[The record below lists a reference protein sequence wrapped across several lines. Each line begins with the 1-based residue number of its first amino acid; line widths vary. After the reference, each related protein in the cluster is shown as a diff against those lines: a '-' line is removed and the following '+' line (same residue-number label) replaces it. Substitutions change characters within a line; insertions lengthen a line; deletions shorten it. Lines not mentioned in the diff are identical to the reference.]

1 MPEAHAAPS
10 QSKESPV
17 LYRLSAKLN
26 HGRSLSWRA
35 VALVGVALLGVLL
48 WLHAAGPGARAGY
61 DFTSYVQGARDVVA
75 GRNPYH
81 ALVQQSLDT
90 RLGDTGIHSRGY
102 VYPPLLAFAL
112 SLPLRF
118 GVDAPGLWLL
128 WNLVNAGAMFW
139 MGWELNHTLR
149 GRADL
154 GGALCFSVAALLPT
168 VATYDLWLGQAD
180 MLMAALAV
188 VACALWLRRNP
199 WAPAILG
206 LAVAIKPTLALILL
220 VWLWLGDWRN
230 ALRAGML
237 SAAFILIPFA
247 LLGLGALG
255 DYVTFFTRWNAFH
268 ANAEFINQS
277 PYGMLQRAFAPNPY
291 TRPLV
296 SVAWLVTPL
305 RVIALMALALWWLRT
320 VPRGRPSGATSGM
333 GACLLALP
341 LILLV
346 SPLSEDIHYC
356 LLIPAL
362 VGFAWLAWSCG
373 LARRPA
379 AWVIWITFLLA
390 CVPRGQ
396 EIIYPDHLFAFPLQ
410 TDPHVGWLIVLARSG
425 ALLYLALATLFAAGV
440 LLRRM
445 RVQHA
450 AVEGERPAPT
460 SQVAG

>member
-1 MPEAHAAPS
+1 M
-10 QSKESPV
+10 
-17 LYRLSAKLN
+17 LFRLSATLTR
-26 HGRSLSWRA
+26 GRTLPWRA
-35 VALVGVALLGVLL
+35 VAVVAVALLGALL

-61 DFTSYVQGARDVVA
+61 DFTSYVQGARDVA
-75 GRNPYH
+75 TGRNPYH

-118 GVDAPGLWLL
+118 GLDAHGLWLL
-128 WNLVNAGAMFW
+128 WNLVNAAALFW
-139 MGWELNHTLR
+139 MGWELNRTLR
-149 GRADL
+149 GRADIT
-154 GGALCFSVAALLPT
+154 GALCFGVAALLPT

-199 WAPAILG
+199 WAPVVLG
-206 LAVAIKPTLALILL
+206 CAVAIKPTLALILV
-220 VWLWLGDWRN
+220 VWLWFGDWRN
-230 ALRAGML
+230 AVRGALLA
-237 SAAFILIPFA
+237 AAFVLVPFA
-247 LLGLGALG
+247 FLGLGALG

-296 SVAWLVTPL
+296 SAGWVVTPL
-305 RVIALMALALWWLRT
+305 RALVLAGLVIWWVRT
-320 VPRGRPSGATSGM
+320 VPRGRPRGAVAGM

-356 LLIPAL
+356 LLIPTL
-362 VGFAWLAWSCG
+362 VGFAWLAWRGG

-379 AWVIWITFLLA
+379 AWVIWIAALLA
-390 CVPRGQ
+390 CIPRGQ

-410 TDPHVGWLIVLARSG
+410 TDPRVGWLIVLARSG
-425 ALLYLALATLFAAGV
+425 ALLYLALATLFAAGD
-440 LLRRM
+440 LLRHLGA
-445 RVQHA
+445 QPD
-450 AVEGERPAPT
+450 AVENEQPAPAA
-460 SQVAG
+460 QVAG

>member
-1 MPEAHAAPS
+1 M
-10 QSKESPV
+10 
-17 LYRLSAKLN
+17 LYRLSATLTRGKT
-26 HGRSLSWRA
+26 LSWRGA
-35 VALVGVALLGVLL
+35 VALVGVALLGALL

-61 DFTSYVQGARDVVA
+61 DFTSYVQGARDVAA

-112 SLPLRF
+112 SAPLRF
-118 GVDAPGLWLL
+118 GVDAHGLWLL
-128 WNLVNAGAMFW
+128 WNLVNAAALFW
-139 MGWELNHTLR
+139 MGWELNRTLR

-154 GGALCFSVAALLPT
+154 TGALCFSVAALLPT

-199 WAPAILG
+199 WAPAVLG
-206 LAVAIKPTLALILL
+206 LAVAIKPTLALILV
-220 VWLWLGDWRN
+220 VWVWFGDWRN
-230 ALRAGML
+230 AVRAAVL
-237 SAAFILIPFA
+237 TAAFILIPFGF
-247 LLGLGALG
+247 LGLGALG

-296 SVAWLVTPL
+296 SAAWVVTPL
-305 RVIALMALALWWLRT
+305 RALVLAGLAVWWVRT
-320 VPRGRPSGATSGM
+320 VPRGRPGSATLGM

-356 LLIPAL
+356 LLIPTLIA
-362 VGFAWLAWSCG
+362 FAWLGWRGG
-373 LARRPA
+373 LARPAA
-379 AWVIWITFLLA
+379 AWVIWIVALLA

-410 TDPHVGWLIVLARSG
+410 SDPHVGWLIVLARSG
-425 ALLYLALATLFAAGV
+425 ALLYLALATLFAAGD
-440 LLRRM
+440 LLRRLDTKP
-445 RVQHA
+445 VP
-450 AVEGERPAPT
+450 VENEQPAPAAEI
-460 SQVAG
+460 AG